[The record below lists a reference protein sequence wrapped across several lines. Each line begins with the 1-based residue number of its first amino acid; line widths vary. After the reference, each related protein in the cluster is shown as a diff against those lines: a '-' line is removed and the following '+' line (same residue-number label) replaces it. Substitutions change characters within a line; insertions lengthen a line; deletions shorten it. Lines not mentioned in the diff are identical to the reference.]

1 MEWTKDKFY
10 RMYEE
15 YNGMVYRLCMLYLKN
30 ESDAGDA
37 VQDIFLKMW
46 EKEPVFA
53 NEVHIRAWL
62 LRTTKHTCLDILK
75 SGWFKRRADREP
87 DLQQIPQEQKKN
99 IACWKRFKS
108 FRKSIG
114 KYCIFITMKNIQ

>member
-46 EKEPVFA
+46 EKKPNLQMKYTFVRGFFVQQ
-53 NEVHIRAWL
+53 NIHAW
-62 LRTTKHTCLDILK
+62 I
-75 SGWFKRRADREP
+75 
-87 DLQQIPQEQKKN
+87 
-99 IACWKRFKS
+99 
-108 FRKSIG
+108 
-114 KYCIFITMKNIQ
+114 Y

>member
-46 EKEPVFA
+46 EKEPEFA

-75 SGWFKRRADREP
+75 SGWFKRRARAGFAT
-87 DLQQIPQEQKKN
+87 N
-99 IACWKRFKS
+99 STGTKR
-108 FRKSIG
+108 RILLVG
-114 KYCIFITMKNIQ
+114 KGSKASEKV

>member
-37 VQDIFLKMW
+37 VQEYIFENVGEGAGICK
-46 EKEPVFA
+46 
-53 NEVHIRAWL
+53 
-62 LRTTKHTCLDILK
+62 
-75 SGWFKRRADREP
+75 
-87 DLQQIPQEQKKN
+87 
-99 IACWKRFKS
+99 
-108 FRKSIG
+108 
-114 KYCIFITMKNIQ
+114 

>member
-46 EKEPVFA
+46 EKEPEFA
-53 NEVHIRAWL
+53 NEVHRN
-62 LRTTKHTCLDILK
+62 K
-75 SGWFKRRADREP
+75 
-87 DLQQIPQEQKKN
+87 KKN

>member
-46 EKEPVFA
+46 EKEPEFA

-75 SGWFKRRADREP
+75 SGWFK
-87 DLQQIPQEQKKN
+87 
-99 IACWKRFKS
+99 
-108 FRKSIG
+108 
-114 KYCIFITMKNIQ
+114 

>member
-62 LRTTKHTCLDILK
+62 LRTTKHTCLDIKEWLV
-75 SGWFKRRADREP
+75 
-87 DLQQIPQEQKKN
+87 
-99 IACWKRFKS
+99 
-108 FRKSIG
+108 
-114 KYCIFITMKNIQ
+114 

>member
-46 EKEPVFA
+46 EKGPEF
-53 NEVHIRAWL
+53 EWL
-62 LRTTKHTCLDILK
+62 V
-75 SGWFKRRADREP
+75 
-87 DLQQIPQEQKKN
+87 
-99 IACWKRFKS
+99 
-108 FRKSIG
+108 
-114 KYCIFITMKNIQ
+114 

>member
-37 VQDIFLKMW
+37 VQDIFLKM
-46 EKEPVFA
+46 KYTFVRGFFVQQ
-53 NEVHIRAWL
+53 NIHAW
-62 LRTTKHTCLDILK
+62 I
-75 SGWFKRRADREP
+75 
-87 DLQQIPQEQKKN
+87 
-99 IACWKRFKS
+99 
-108 FRKSIG
+108 
-114 KYCIFITMKNIQ
+114 Y